1 MELLKDDSQTRLKRR
16 NLQVNEEEKETINNL
31 TESYVRVVLRNID
44 KSFLSGIYLFIQ
56 FIILSR

>member
-1 MELLKDDSQTRLKRR
+1 MELLKDDSQTRLKRG
-16 NLQVNEEEKETINNL
+16 NLQVNAEEKETINNL

-44 KSFLSGIYLFIQ
+44 KSFLSVIYIFIQ

>member
-44 KSFLSGIYLFIQ
+44 KSFYLVFIYLFSSL
-56 FIILSR
+56 F